1 MNAINELDLTRPD
14 VLFYLNVYKI
24 LIENAGAYND
34 PENNFEYF
42 SFVRAHTDGD
52 ICNEY
57 RFGGKLGFAGKYW
70 SRRNEVD
77 CYSEYSCKRTEK
89 IKSVTNEKLH
99 ELYDTFVTIK
109 NLDTKLQKVELE
121 KIAKNMKL

>member
-1 MNAINELDLTRPD
+1 MNAINKLDLTKPA

-42 SFVRAHTDGD
+42 SFVKAHDKEEP
-52 ICNEY
+52 CNEY
-57 RFGGKLGFAGKYW
+57 RFGGKLGFGGKYW
-70 SRRNEVD
+70 GRRNEVD
-77 CYSEYSCKRTEK
+77 CYSEDSCKKTEK
-89 IKSVTNEKLH
+89 IKSVTNKKLRK
-99 ELYDTFVTIK
+99 LYDTFIEIK
-109 NLDTKLQKVELE
+109 NLADDLQKIELE